1 MRLILLIAVVL
12 FSGYGQASAQIF
24 VRALHY
30 RPSGEFG
37 FVMKPLVSAE
47 IGWQNR
53 FSKRSTKRF
62 RSGFS
67 VQVLNMQ
74 PRMEVFPTVST
85 ISDGNGFRVLPGGQ
99 IFHRYFIGQLNGGLD
114 YAFVHKKDLNIY
126 TGLDVTVGGANVAY
140 TSYAP
145 TVIHEDYDGGGY
157 LGGLRAR
164 LGIEYTLSD
173 HFSAFANAHRSFFL
187 LSDPLSLPWAWDF
200 GLGLRYSLE

>member
-1 MRLILLIAVVL
+1 MRQLLLFVL
-12 FSGYGQASAQIF
+12 FLFLDHTQTSAQVF
-24 VRALHY
+24 VRAFNY

-47 IGWQNR
+47 VGWQNR
-53 FSKRSTKRF
+53 FSKRSTKRW

-67 VQVLNMQ
+67 AQVLNMQ
-74 PRMEVFPTVST
+74 PRMEVFPTVSA
-85 ISDGNGFRVLPGGQ
+85 ISDDSGFRVLPGGQ

-126 TGLDVTVGGANVAY
+126 AGLDVTIGGASVAY
-140 TSYAP
+140 TFYVP
-145 TVIHEDYDGGGY
+145 TIKHEDYDGGGY

-164 LGIEYTLSD
+164 LGVEYTLSD
-173 HFSAFANAHRSFFL
+173 HFSAFANAHRSFFW
-187 LSDPLSLPWAWDF
+187 LSDPLSFPWAWDF

>member
-1 MRLILLIAVVL
+1 MRLIFLIAVIL
-12 FSGYGQASAQIF
+12 FSGYGQASAQVFI
-24 VRALHY
+24 RAFNY

-37 FVMKPLVSAE
+37 FAMKPLVSAE

-53 FSKRSTKRF
+53 FSKRSTKRW

-67 VQVLNMQ
+67 AQVLNMK

-85 ISDGNGFRVLPGGQ
+85 ISDGNGFRVLPGEQ
-99 IFHRYFIGQLNGGLD
+99 TFHRYFIGQLNGGLD
-114 YAFVHKKDLNIY
+114 YAFVHKKDLNVY
-126 TGLDVTVGGANVAY
+126 AGLDVTVGAASVAY

-164 LGIEYTLSD
+164 LGVEYTLSD
-173 HFSAFANAHRSFFL
+173 HFSAFANVHRSFFYL
-187 LSDPLSLPWAWDF
+187 EDPIAFSWAYDF
-200 GLGLRYSLE
+200 GLGLRYSFE

>member
-1 MRLILLIAVVL
+1 MKQPLYIALFLLLAHTQTSSQV
-12 FSGYGQASAQIF
+12 F
-24 VRALHY
+24 VRAFHY
-30 RPSGEFG
+30 RPTGEFG

-53 FSKRSTKRF
+53 FSKRSTKRW

-74 PRMEVFPTVST
+74 PRMEVFPSVST
-85 ISDGNGFRVLPGGQ
+85 ISDGNGFRVLPAEQ
-99 IFHRYFIGQLNGGLD
+99 TFHRYFIGQLNGGLD

-126 TGLDVTVGGANVAY
+126 AGLDVTVGGSSVAY
-140 TSYAP
+140 TSYVP
-145 TVIHEDYDGGGY
+145 TVKYEDYDGGGY

-164 LGIEYTLSD
+164 LGVEYTLSD